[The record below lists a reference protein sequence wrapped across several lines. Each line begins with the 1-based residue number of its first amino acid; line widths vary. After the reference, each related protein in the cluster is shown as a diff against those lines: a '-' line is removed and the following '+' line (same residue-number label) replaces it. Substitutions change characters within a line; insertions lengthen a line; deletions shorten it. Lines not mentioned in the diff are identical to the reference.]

1 MHSIPYDPGE
11 AFACS
16 IVRVILDKLKEPG
29 KLQQYGLS
37 EYIKS
42 EEIEQLWKVRRI
54 DHYAKD
60 FGIVGH
66 TSDGKELSDLDLD
79 LLPYDI
85 MKNKGMEKMVQYLKC
100 QDFYKIESF
109 LPRKGDEKAITK
121 FCDDVK
127 NGNYDECLIQNN
139 QNYQPIFSKED
150 IISTLQALRN
160 NRAGKKEV
168 TQINPEKSQDESN
181 KHNSNSQT
189 SSNNRFVEDVKENI
203 SENATISGI
212 NHEIQH
218 IKSKAIDKAEEE
230 KDIGDDVI

>member
-11 AFACS
+11 AFAVS
-16 IVRVILDKLKEPG
+16 IERVILDKLKEPG

-127 NGNYDECLIQNN
+127 NGNYDECLIQNT

-160 NRAGKKEV
+160 NSAGKKEV
-168 TQINPEKSQDESN
+168 TQINTEKSQDESN
-181 KHNSNSQT
+181 KHNSNPQT

-203 SENATISGI
+203 SKNATISGI

>member
-1 MHSIPYDPGE
+1 
-11 AFACS
+11 
-16 IVRVILDKLKEPG
+16 
-29 KLQQYGLS
+29 
-37 EYIKS
+37 
-42 EEIEQLWKVRRI
+42 
-54 DHYAKD
+54 
-60 FGIVGH
+60 
-66 TSDGKELSDLDLD
+66 
-79 LLPYDI
+79 

-127 NGNYDECLIQNN
+127 NGNYDECLIQNT

-168 TQINPEKSQDESN
+168 TQINTEKSQDESN
-181 KHNSNSQT
+181 KHNSNPQT

-218 IKSKAIDKAEEE
+218 IKSKAIDYNKLKISMTPTKEFTAQLSE
-230 KDIGDDVI
+230 KYLTLKDKTLDPSKFGLNTPQLILNDTS

>member
-11 AFACS
+11 AFAVS
-16 IVRVILDKLKEPG
+16 IERVILDKLKEPG

-127 NGNYDECLIQNN
+127 NGNYDECLIQNT

-160 NRAGKKEV
+160 NRAGEKEV

-181 KHNSNSQT
+181 KHNSNPQT

>member
-1 MHSIPYDPGE
+1 
-11 AFACS
+11 
-16 IVRVILDKLKEPG
+16 
-29 KLQQYGLS
+29 
-37 EYIKS
+37 
-42 EEIEQLWKVRRI
+42 
-54 DHYAKD
+54 
-60 FGIVGH
+60 
-66 TSDGKELSDLDLD
+66 
-79 LLPYDI
+79 
-85 MKNKGMEKMVQYLKC
+85 MEKMVQYLKC

-127 NGNYDECLIQNN
+127 NGNYDECLIQNT

-168 TQINPEKSQDESN
+168 TQINTEKSQDESN
-181 KHNSNSQT
+181 KHNSNPQT

-203 SENATISGI
+203 SENATISEI